1 MRKIGIDRYLDPNID
16 DSEREVAKESP
27 SSNVYEDAKD
37 LYDFDY
43 PTPEEF
49 RQMNESLDR
58 LRNQYELI
66 RIDIEKSLEMLKV
79 RLK

>member
-1 MRKIGIDRYLDPNID
+1 MRKICIDRYLDPNID